1 MTAAPRRRGDARVL
15 DQYLA
20 HLRVERG
27 LSAHTVASYRR
38 DLTRYLDHLAAHEVE
53 LADAS
58 PADLSTWM
66 QDLREGTDGRRPLAA
81 SSAARALAAVR
92 GLHAFLDEETSGAA
106 PDPTASVPAPARPHR
121 LPHPITVAEVERLL
135 EAAGRPRTGRLPT
148 ARALRDRALLEVLYG
163 LGARISEAVG
173 LDVDDL
179 DAERGQALLR
189 GKGDRQR
196 VVPLGS
202 YARAALD
209 AYLTRGRP
217 ELARGGRGTPA
228 VFLGARGGRLTRQAA
243 WTVVQE
249 AAEAA
254 ELAEHISPHT
264 LRHSYATHLLH
275 GGADVRSVQELL
287 GHASVTTTQ
296 LYTQVTVDS
305 LREAH
310 AAAHPRAIRG
320 A

>member
-1 MTAAPRRRGDARVL
+1 MTTAPQRRGDARVL

-27 LSAHTVASYRR
+27 LSTNTVAAYRR
-38 DLTRYLDHLAAHEVE
+38 DLVRYLDHLAELDVD
-53 LADAS
+53 LADAA
-58 PADLSTWM
+58 PADVTGWM
-66 QDLREGTDGRRPLAA
+66 RRIREGGEGRPALAA
-81 SSAARALAAVR
+81 SSVARALAAVR
-92 GLHAFLDEETSGAA
+92 GPHAFLDDESSAGV
-106 PDPTASVPAPARPHR
+106 PDPTASPPAPARPRR
-121 LPHPITVAEVERLL
+121 LPHPITVAEVEQALD
-135 EAAGRPRTGRLPT
+135 AAGRPRPGRLP
-148 ARALRDRALLEVLYG
+148 AERAARDRAALEVLYG
-163 LGARISEAVG
+163 FGARISEAVG
-173 LDVDDL
+173 LDIDDL
-179 DAERGQALLR
+179 DLEGRQALPR

-209 AYLTRGRP
+209 AYLTRSRP
-217 ELARGGRGTPA
+217 ELARTGRGTPA
-228 VFLGARGGRLTRQAA
+228 MFLGARGGRLTRQAA
-243 WTVVQE
+243 WAIVQE

-254 ELAEHISPHT
+254 GLATHISPHT

-275 GGADVRSVQELL
+275 GGADVRGVQELL
-287 GHASVTTTQ
+287 GHASVATTQ